1 MRLIGLTGGI
11 ATGKSTV
18 AEMLGSRGALVVDA
32 DRLARE
38 VVEPGTAALTAI
50 VAEFGEG
57 VLDADGR
64 LDRALL
70 GSVVFADAEQRR
82 RLEDITHPAIG
93 TLMQERVAAAVQA
106 SPPLVAVDIPLLFE
120 THRQGM
126 FEGVLLVYA
135 DESTQLRRL
144 AARDGLSESEARR
157 RLSAQMPIDE
167 KRRLA
172 TWVIDNSG
180 GLAETEHQVQRWWTE
195 VIA

>member
-38 VVEPGTAALTAI
+38 VVEPGTPALTAI

-57 VLDADGR
+57 VLDAEGR
-64 LDRALL
+64 LDRGVL
-70 GSVVFADAEQRR
+70 GGVVFADPERRR

-93 TLMQERVAAAVQA
+93 TLMQERVAAAVLA

-144 AARDGLSESEARR
+144 AARDGLTESEARR

-172 TWVIDNSG
+172 TWVIDNSRDV
-180 GLAETEHQVQRWWTE
+180 AETEHQVQRWWTE
-195 VIA
+195 VMA

>member
-1 MRLIGLTGGI
+1 
-11 ATGKSTV
+11 
-18 AEMLGSRGALVVDA
+18 
-32 DRLARE
+32 
-38 VVEPGTAALTAI
+38 
-50 VAEFGEG
+50 
-57 VLDADGR
+57 
-64 LDRALL
+64 
-70 GSVVFADAEQRR
+70 VFADPERRR

-93 TLMQERVAAAVQA
+93 TLMQERVAAAVLA

-135 DESTQLRRL
+135 DESTQLRRI
-144 AARDGLSESEARR
+144 AARDGLTESEARR

-180 GLAETEHQVQRWWTE
+180 DVAETEQQVQRWWTE
-195 VIA
+195 VMA

>member
-1 MRLIGLTGGI
+1 MGLMGLGGGSG
-11 ATGKSTV
+11 TGKSTV
-18 AEMLGSRGALVVDA
+18 AEMRGSRGAVVVDA
-32 DRLARE
+32 GRRARE

-57 VLDADGR
+57 VLDGEGR

-70 GSVVFADAEQRR
+70 GSVVFADPEQRR
-82 RLEDITHPAIG
+82 RLEGITQRAIG
-93 TLMQERVAAAVQA
+93 TLMQEGVAAAVQA

-135 DESTQLRRL
+135 DESTQLHRI

-157 RLSAQMPIDE
+157 RLSAQMPIDD
-167 KRRLA
+167 KRRLSP
-172 TWVIDNSG
+172 WVIDNNG
-180 GLAETEHQVQRWWTE
+180 GLAETEHHVPRCSTD
-195 VIA
+195 VSA